1 VPPGQWDAA
10 RSLGFDFLKA
20 VRLVILPQALRIALP
35 PTVGYMVQVV
45 KGTSLASI
53 IGFTELARAGTQI
66 NTITFE
72 PILVFGTVSLIYF
85 SICWPLSLLSR
96 HLERQLNVGHVRIQ
110 AM

>member
-1 VPPGQWDAA
+1 
-10 RSLGFDFLKA
+10 
-20 VRLVILPQALRIALP
+20 
-35 PTVGYMVQVV
+35 MVQVV

-72 PILVFGTVSLIYF
+72 PILVFGTVALIYF
-85 SICWPLSLLSR
+85 AICWPLSLLSR
-96 HLERQLNVGHVRIQ
+96 HLERQLNVGHVRVQ